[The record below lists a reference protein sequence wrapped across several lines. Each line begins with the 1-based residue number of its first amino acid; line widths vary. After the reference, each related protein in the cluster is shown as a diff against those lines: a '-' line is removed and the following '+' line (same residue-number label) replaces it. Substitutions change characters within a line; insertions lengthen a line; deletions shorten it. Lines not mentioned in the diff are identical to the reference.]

1 MPIWVVWFIYDFK
14 LAFLLDVEWLLSR
27 LRTEEYLAFQ
37 GENFP
42 LGKHHQ
48 RIRLKFH
55 VLKLGTWAAGEAS
68 VLQEVKVTSW
78 K

>member
-1 MPIWVVWFIYDFK
+1 MRP
-14 LAFLLDVEWLLSR
+14 
-27 LRTEEYLAFQ
+27 
-37 GENFP
+37 
-42 LGKHHQ
+42 
-48 RIRLKFH
+48 KFH